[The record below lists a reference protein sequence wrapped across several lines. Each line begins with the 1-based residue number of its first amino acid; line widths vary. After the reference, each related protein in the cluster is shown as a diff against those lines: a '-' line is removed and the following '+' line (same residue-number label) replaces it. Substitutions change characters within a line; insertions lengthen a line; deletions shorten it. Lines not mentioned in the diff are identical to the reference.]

1 MLAGGLILVAIV
13 VVLSLFVVA
22 RPSPPSVEPV
32 PTTSVAVAE
41 APAVPTMKPTSMPT
55 PDASIP
61 TPVANGSTPQ
71 ALDVQVVPVASPT
84 PYGWWDMTNQFDAS
98 LDADVRDAYNRYWQ
112 ARVDAAYNLDPSLL
126 PQVEANPWLAME
138 QAALNDM
145 RTAGTAR
152 KVEANHS
159 LRVRY
164 ATESEALILDDYSL
178 QVETL
183 DATTKEPVSDAA
195 SAIYRTVTRMQKLDG
210 AWKAVDEVQVTSS

>member
-1 MLAGGLILVAIV
+1 
-13 VVLSLFVVA
+13 
-22 RPSPPSVEPV
+22 
-32 PTTSVAVAE
+32 
-41 APAVPTMKPTSMPT
+41 
-55 PDASIP
+55 
-61 TPVANGSTPQ
+61 
-71 ALDVQVVPVASPT
+71 QVVPVASPT

-195 SAIYRTVTRMQKLDG
+195 SAVYRTVTRMQKLDG